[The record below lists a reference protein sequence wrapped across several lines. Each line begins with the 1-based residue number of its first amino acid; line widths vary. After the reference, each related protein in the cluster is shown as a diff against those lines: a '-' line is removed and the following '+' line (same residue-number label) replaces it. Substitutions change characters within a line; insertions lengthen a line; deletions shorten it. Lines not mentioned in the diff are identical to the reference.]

1 MLSSV
6 CFYVLLKFQIE
17 NSNSWNNPFIL
28 TTQLNGILSY
38 RISNS
43 SFLFKVHVKTR
54 ESIRDVSVA
63 STIFCLIRIDIVVPS
78 GLHTHIQGQ
87 SDQYFRLRW
96 SGTNNLILLF
106 QVIRAIDQLSLS
118 YVGNEHLYNV
128 ITDGCI
134 QKYNKGM
141 PL

>member
-6 CFYVLLKFQIE
+6 YFYVLLKFQIE

-54 ESIRDVSVA
+54 ESIRDVSA
-63 STIFCLIRIDIVVPS
+63 RDYI
-78 GLHTHIQGQ
+78 HILKV
-87 SDQYFRLRW
+87 FRTRQ
-96 SGTNNLILLF
+96 NNLILLF
-106 QVIRAIDQLSLS
+106 QVIRAIDELSLS

-134 QKYNKGM
+134 EKYNKGM
-141 PL
+141 TI